1 MSAASNPPQPFVFV
15 EGFEPAHY
23 ERTVRSYLSRKV
35 WREKRV
41 EQIRKYQK
49 LSPPLPLTSVHSHLP
64 FTKSSGKPAEAQAMM
79 FPGAKLLPGWHRV
92 FLGIGQMLLGKT
104 PPFLGTP
111 KQFLGISIAPRTSSL
126 WYVLG
131 SWPSP
136 TLKARLAQ
144 PGLT

>member
-92 FLGIGQMLLGKT
+92 F
-104 PPFLGTP
+104 PRNR
-111 KQFLGISIAPRTSSL
+111 SDAPREGPVGPRNAET
-126 WYVLG
+126 VPGNIHRPQDQFRFGTCLG
-131 SWPSP
+131 
-136 TLKARLAQ
+136 LGQARL
-144 PGLT
+144 